1 MTHEFKTP
9 LASILLANNA
19 IAGNKKF
26 AGDNTIS
33 RLTGIIAQQ
42 SKRLSSHVEKILDLA
57 KLEKNKFLLFPEKID
72 LKQCISDML
81 PALELRINNLKGEFN
96 VEMPEETVW
105 IMADKVHLTNII
117 DNLLD
122 NSIKYTVKIPV
133 INLSVVLIKN
143 KVIITIK
150 DNGVGM
156 DQITLKK
163 VYQKFYRSH
172 TGNLHDV
179 KGFGLGLFYVK
190 NICNALDWKLKIE
203 SQPEQGT
210 TTTITIPRI

>member
-1 MTHEFKTP
+1 MLK
-9 LASILLANNA
+9 
-19 IAGNKKF
+19 
-26 AGDNTIS
+26 
-33 RLTGIIAQQ
+33 
-42 SKRLSSHVEKILDLA
+42 KILDLA